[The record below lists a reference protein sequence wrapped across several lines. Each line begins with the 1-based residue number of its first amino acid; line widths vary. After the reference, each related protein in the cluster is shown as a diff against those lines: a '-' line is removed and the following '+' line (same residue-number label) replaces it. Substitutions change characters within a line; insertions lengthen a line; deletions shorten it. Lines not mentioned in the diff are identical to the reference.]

1 MEIPTTF
8 FNHDAQAGGFYPKSH
23 VGIEIS
29 GFGRHQNTIVEGIR
43 GTGKTHILKMLSR
56 YYLENFTRL
65 RVLPIY
71 ISLAQ
76 ISEHARKEPDEFRLH
91 LYTHIVQRA
100 IETVEANKVYLQSN
114 KDLLERAI
122 DYIRNLFGIKS
133 KKGLDE
139 TLILIKQTADLLLFK
154 LQFDLTSNNFRQVES
169 EASSLSSSIESSMKS
184 KGLIGAGVSG
194 KLVGAISQGSEIE
207 TTMVYM
213 GRQLLHKNAALF
225 MIEFLK
231 QIQVVMDLDYSLLLL
246 DECSE
251 ASFSAQVEI
260 FRLFKTIRGAVP
272 QQSNKNACAF
282 FVGTVYP
289 RGETYYPTRRQDGF
303 EFEPGQDS
311 TMEFLQWDE
320 TDLESYISFFEGM
333 TLNRAKEVLNYQ
345 GDFKLLCSEIFD
357 KEDAFLLAAVCA
369 HGIAR
374 RYWEIIKR
382 AYDQNNKKIM
392 LSRVS
397 IAIQEIVNDQILGHF
412 DAESGD
418 TKFIHAILRSLT
430 SKNINIRVKNAKK
443 KVSIPQNIF
452 FSLDRAFSE
461 KLAQLVMYGA
471 VHDKSRMRTKKKSRR
486 PQPMYALDLAIA
498 YTFRII
504 PQKTFAQVLLR
515 DLPRCP
521 ANDYDQAIQV
531 SSRGIKNIYESSFDT
546 ESQGDVEIF
555 ENIEESED
563 SETDVA
569 IGTIR
574 DYDGKKGSLVNEDG
588 TIAIFQVNNIDEP
601 YKKSLKIG
609 ETVSFLGKM
618 LPNGEKLA
626 LKITKVSVKKQI
638 EGIVK
643 SYETEEF
650 GFIEILDG
658 GPDAFF
664 LPTNLSEDIKKKLK
678 TGDRVKVDVIQTTK
692 GRQGINISI
701 QTLSPKP
708 LVIELNEIANYIIN
722 FVRKSANPVPLA
734 TIAFQLRNYLG
745 DSVDNTQW
753 FGYGSFKNLLLQLD
767 LENLNI
773 LSVGPS
779 YLYDPNKHKSLPAI
793 PMTTGKSIIVHEQDK
808 FKEKYPDLSSLAAIV
823 HQKTGIPYLLPEEYM
838 LLFDAIAECANQ
850 KGFHFSSSVKA
861 VKDILTK
868 HNISI
873 AKSSINYVIS
883 GMHFS
888 GYRFGQEKE
897 SGYYLAKYYYANVIR
912 WCNNAN
918 MNLKQGNI
926 KLIELWLTGDY
937 VNLTK

>member
-23 VGIEIS
+23 VGIEVS

-76 ISEHARKEPDEFRLH
+76 MSEHARKEPDEFRLH

-100 IETVEANKVYLQSN
+100 IETVEANKVYLQVN
-114 KDLLERAI
+114 KDLLEKAI
-122 DYIRNLFGIKS
+122 NYTRKLFGIKS
-133 KKGLDE
+133 KIGLDE
-139 TLILIKQTADLLLFK
+139 TLFLIRQTADLLLFK

-169 EASSLSSSIESSMKS
+169 ESSSFFSSVESSVKS
-184 KGLIGAGVSG
+184 KGPISGGVSG
-194 KLVGAISQGSEIE
+194 KMSGSISQGSEIE

-213 GRQLLHKNAALF
+213 GKQLLHKNAALF
-225 MIEFLK
+225 IVEFLK
-231 QIQVVMDLDYSLLLL
+231 QIQIIMDLDYSLLLL

-260 FRLFKTIRGAVP
+260 FRLFKTIRGAIP
-272 QQSNKNACAF
+272 QQSDKNTCAF

-320 TDLESYISFFEGM
+320 TDLESYISFFEEM

-345 GDFKLLCSEIFD
+345 GDFKFLCNEIFD
-357 KEDAFLLAAVCA
+357 KEDTFLLAAICA

-412 DAESGD
+412 DFQSSD
-418 TKFIHAILRSLT
+418 IKFIHAILRSLT
-430 SKNINIRVKNAKK
+430 SKNINIRVKNARK
-443 KVSIPQNIF
+443 KVNIPQNIF
-452 FSLDRAFSE
+452 FSVDRAFSE
-461 KLAQLVMYGA
+461 KLSQLVMYGA
-471 VHDKSRMRTKKKSRR
+471 IHDKSRMRTKKKSRR
-486 PQPMYALDLAIA
+486 PQPMYALDLAVA
-498 YTFRII
+498 YTFRVM
-504 PQKTFAQVLLR
+504 PQKTFVQVLLR
-515 DLPRCP
+515 DLPKCP
-521 ANDYDQAIQV
+521 TNDYDQAIQV
-531 SSRGIKNIYESSFDT
+531 SSRGIKNIYESLPNEENQSDI
-546 ESQGDVEIF
+546 EIL
-555 ENIEESED
+555 ENIEEID
-563 SETDVA
+563 ISETDVA
-569 IGTIR
+569 FGTIR
-574 DYDGKKGSLVNEDG
+574 EYDGKKGNLVDEKG
-588 TIAIFQVNNIDEP
+588 TIAVFQANNVDESC
-601 YKKSLKIG
+601 KLSLKVG
-609 ETVSFLGKM
+609 ETVSFLMKT
-618 LPNGEKLA
+618 LPNGERLA
-626 LKITKVSVKKQI
+626 LKVTKVFIKKQM

-643 SYETEEF
+643 TYETEEF
-650 GFIEILDG
+650 GFIEVLDG

-664 LPTNLSEDIKKKLK
+664 LPTNLDEEIMQKLK

-701 QTLSPKP
+701 QTSSPKP
-708 LVIELNEIANYIIN
+708 STLELSEIANYITN

-734 TIAFQLRNYLG
+734 TVAFLLRNYLG

-767 LENLNI
+767 LGNLNI

-779 YLYDPNKHKSLPAI
+779 YLYDPNKHRSLPTGS
-793 PMTTGKSIIVHEQDK
+793 TTISKRLITPEQDK
-808 FKEKYPDLSSLAAIV
+808 FKEKYPNLSTFATIV

-838 LLFDAIAECANQ
+838 HLFDAIADCANQ
-850 KGFHFSSSVKA
+850 KNFHFSSLVKV
-861 VKDILTK
+861 VKDSLSEQ
-868 HNISI
+868 NITI

-888 GYRFGQEKE
+888 GYQFGQEKE
-897 SGYYLAKYYYANVIR
+897 SGYYLAKYYYANVVR
-912 WCNNAN
+912 WCKKAN
-918 MNLKQGNI
+918 MNLKQDDV
-926 KLIELWLTGDY
+926 KLIESWLTGDY
-937 VNLTK
+937 TNPTK